1 MKANQK
7 APARAKAE
15 EEYLLTTKLFCGT
28 CGRLMAGESGRS
40 GSSSGNVYHYYKC
53 GGAKRKLGCTR
64 KAIKKEWIEKA
75 VVWITVTKVLTDEA
89 IDRIADA
96 ILELQSQEETT
107 IPALQQQLK
116 DCDKSIDNMLNAIQA
131 GILTPSTK
139 SRLEQLEAQRDALK
153 ASIVQAQIERPQYS
167 KEQIVAWIS
176 RFKYGSIDDPAYQ
189 KEIIDIFVNAVYV
202 FDDKLVFTYNFKDGS
217 QTITLDDIKAA
228 FGSDLEKSSP
238 PNEPH

>member
-1 MKANQK
+1 
-7 APARAKAE
+7 
-15 EEYLLTTKLFCGT
+15 
-28 CGRLMAGESGRS
+28 
-40 GSSSGNVYHYYKC
+40 
-53 GGAKRKLGCTR
+53 
-64 KAIKKEWIEKA
+64 
-75 VVWITVTKVLTDEA
+75 
-89 IDRIADA
+89 
-96 ILELQSQEETT
+96 
-107 IPALQQQLK
+107 
-116 DCDKSIDNMLNAIQA
+116 MLNAIQP

-176 RFKYGSIDDPAYQ
+176 RFKYRSIDDPAYQ

-238 PNEPH
+238 PGKKRPQTLRSLLLYPFRRVPPHTERRVPFPVPFLDTCPIFTIL

>member
-1 MKANQK
+1 
-7 APARAKAE
+7 
-15 EEYLLTTKLFCGT
+15 
-28 CGRLMAGESGRS
+28 
-40 GSSSGNVYHYYKC
+40 
-53 GGAKRKLGCTR
+53 
-64 KAIKKEWIEKA
+64 
-75 VVWITVTKVLTDEA
+75 
-89 IDRIADA
+89 
-96 ILELQSQEETT
+96 
-107 IPALQQQLK
+107 
-116 DCDKSIDNMLNAIQA
+116 MLNAIQA

-238 PNEPH
+238 PLNPHRKVWIFSYF